1 MYSLLWRP
9 PPLETGL
16 ENMYR
21 VEIHV
26 HGPIFHFQ
34 LKKKIRPIT
43 LIVSVLGRVKK
54 CLKKGQKNEKNILFF
69 LNKYQNVTYVSTCIL
84 QGHFKNI
91 VFSSVA
97 LLLIIYYL

>member
-69 LNKYQNVTYVSTCIL
+69 FKQISKCDTCFYMHLTRAFQKYS
-84 QGHFKNI
+84 F
-91 VFSSVA
+91 
-97 LLLIIYYL
+97 